1 MNEMTNIIGMRT
13 PIEIAL
19 DIDSEGMTTARK
31 LYEFLQLAQGQFS
44 RWAKKNIEENEFFEE
59 NVDWWGFDIV
69 SNGNNCKDY
78 RLSTEFAKHLSMESH
93 SARGKEARQYF
104 VAIEDKVK
112 QKAIDRTQLSP
123 QMQMFYAIADGQAK
137 MELEQKRQA
146 EQISKVETT
155 VNNMKEI
162 FTQPIGDWKAEINE
176 RVREISIKSG
186 IDFQTIYNQMYGEL
200 ETTAHCSLKRLQ
212 ENKQKRME
220 KAGNTKSAIKS
231 ETTKIAVVF
240 EKPQLRAIFEGIVK
254 KYAMRYLLIELKT
267 NPPVNNRLVG
277 FALKGGHYV
286 RSKWSN
292 MENSTRIIWK
302 RLFEAFRRLRNGRSN
317 RRQYIYLSL
326 IHI

>member
-19 DIDSEGMTTARK
+19 DIDSDGMTTARK

-254 KYAMRYLLIELKT
+254 KYAMRYC
-267 NPPVNNRLVG
+267 
-277 FALKGGHYV
+277 
-286 RSKWSN
+286 S
-292 MENSTRIIWK
+292 
-302 RLFEAFRRLRNGRSN
+302 
-317 RRQYIYLSL
+317 
-326 IHI
+326 

>member
-1 MNEMTNIIGMRT
+1 MNDLTNVIDMRT

-19 DIDSEGMTTARK
+19 DINSEGMTTARK
-31 LYEFLQLAQGQFS
+31 LYDFLGLAQGQFS
-44 RWAKKNIEENEFFEE
+44 RWAKTNITDSELATENEG
-59 NVDWWGFDIV
+59 WWGFDIDV
-69 SNGNNCKDY
+69 EGNIVKDY
-78 RLSTEFAKHLSMESH
+78 RLTAHFAKKLSVKGNSEKAEQ
-93 SARGKEARQYF
+93 AREYF
-104 VAIEDKVK
+104 TMVEERVK
-112 QKAIDRTQLSP
+112 QKAIDMSQLSP
-123 QMQMFYAIADGQAK
+123 ELQMFNKIFQSVAQQQI
-137 MELEQKRQA
+137 EQKRQA
-146 EQISKVETT
+146 EKIEKVEST

-254 KYAMRYLLIELKT
+254 KYAMRYC
-267 NPPVNNRLVG
+267 
-277 FALKGGHYV
+277 
-286 RSKWSN
+286 S
-292 MENSTRIIWK
+292 
-302 RLFEAFRRLRNGRSN
+302 
-317 RRQYIYLSL
+317 
-326 IHI
+326 

>member
-162 FTQPIGDWKAEINE
+162 FTQPIGDWKADINA

-186 IDFQTIYNQMYGEL
+186 IDYQTLYSQLYGEL

-220 KAGNTKSAIKS
+220 KAGNTKTAIKS
-231 ETTKIAVVF
+231 ETAKIAVIF
-240 EKPQLRAIFEGIVK
+240 EKPQL
-254 KYAMRYLLIELKT
+254 
-267 NPPVNNRLVG
+267 
-277 FALKGGHYV
+277 
-286 RSKWSN
+286 
-292 MENSTRIIWK
+292 
-302 RLFEAFRRLRNGRSN
+302 LRES
-317 RRQYIYLSL
+317 
-326 IHI
+326 

>member
-1 MNEMTNIIGMRT
+1 MNDLTNVIDMRT

-19 DIDSEGMTTARK
+19 DINSEGMTTARK
-31 LYEFLQLAQGQFS
+31 LYDFLGLAQGQFS
-44 RWAKKNIEENEFFEE
+44 RWAKTNITDNEFAE
-59 NVDWWGFDIV
+59 DWWGFDIDV
-69 SNGNNCKDY
+69 EGNIVKDY
-78 RLSTEFAKHLSMESH
+78 RLTAHFAKKLSVKGNSEKAEQ
-93 SARGKEARQYF
+93 AREYF
-104 VAIEDKVK
+104 TMVEERVK
-112 QKAIDRTQLSP
+112 QKAIDMSQLSP
-123 QMQMFYAIADGQAK
+123 ELQMFNKIFQSVAQQQI
-137 MELEQKRQA
+137 EQKRQA
-146 EQISKVETT
+146 EKIEKVEST

-254 KYAMRYLLIELKT
+254 KYAMRYC
-267 NPPVNNRLVG
+267 
-277 FALKGGHYV
+277 
-286 RSKWSN
+286 S
-292 MENSTRIIWK
+292 
-302 RLFEAFRRLRNGRSN
+302 
-317 RRQYIYLSL
+317 
-326 IHI
+326 